1 MAAGEGAAEKS
12 RLAAE
17 RVARLRRELE
27 HAERNAHAW
36 SLGAA
41 GEAIL
46 AEKLREIE
54 PLGWQVIHDVHWPG
68 RPQANLDHVLIGPG
82 GIVVVDAKNWNG
94 EVSLSGGTLRQN
106 GYARHHSVA
115 GVGQQAAAVAA
126 LLEPGHRR
134 LVQGWICLV
143 GQPELSGTASGGTR
157 IEGLNTIA
165 RAVAELPTVLDA
177 ALIPTIHA
185 YLQSLL
191 GGATS
196 PQLLSTAQFTASS
209 TTASRPPSAATAPP
223 ETWGSRRGQ
232 SARSKAPRRSQ
243 RRRGPQ
249 QTSCLGALF
258 RLAVLMIL
266 LSFIFSFLSGL
277 RTAAPAGPPA
287 PHPTPTV
294 VQPVPKR

>member
-46 AEKLREIE
+46 AEKLREIA

-94 EVSLSGGTLRQN
+94 EVTLSGGTLRQN

-126 LLEPGHRR
+126 VLEPGHRR

-157 IEGLNTIA
+157 I
-165 RAVAELPTVLDA
+165 
-177 ALIPTIHA
+177 
-185 YLQSLL
+185 
-191 GGATS
+191 
-196 PQLLSTAQFTASS
+196 
-209 TTASRPPSAATAPP
+209 
-223 ETWGSRRGQ
+223 
-232 SARSKAPRRSQ
+232 
-243 RRRGPQ
+243 
-249 QTSCLGALF
+249 
-258 RLAVLMIL
+258 
-266 LSFIFSFLSGL
+266 
-277 RTAAPAGPPA
+277 
-287 PHPTPTV
+287 
-294 VQPVPKR
+294 